1 MSGVQVPLPLPK
13 IQPRFIRGLIF
24 GNYDSRDAEP
34 PRAGGSNKQIGIWE
48 YAGCG
53 IANLRSCIS
62 RICEMNSLSRY
73 HPSSLRSVAIGTIG
87 RGDVIL
93 ITRNGC
99 HDEVSNANEDGQHN
113 VLCVYPTK
121 HKFPDF
127 VRIYQFQQI
136 YLHILDITL
145 DIEKYV
151 YMRNPFACF
160 TL

>member
-1 MSGVQVPLPLPK
+1 MTPGTQNPRGRGVNQANRRTGTPVANGEFAKMRHNVP
-13 IQPRFIRGLIF
+13 
-24 GNYDSRDAEP
+24 
-34 PRAGGSNKQIGIWE
+34 
-48 YAGCG
+48 
-53 IANLRSCIS
+53 
-62 RICEMNSLSRY
+62 NSLSRY

-113 VLCVYPTK
+113 VLCVYTTK